1 VFSSLDP
8 FRVVKRRDRAGAS
21 REAANGDRPVGL
33 IGDLPRWICGRTYAP
48 GDDRRRSRQAAPTRP
63 IGARVVEDEPAADGD
78 EWMPAVPVE
87 LAPGLGVIAV
97 DEHEVDRL
105 RPAGRDFVRE
115 RRVPMH
121 RGSLAAEAAL
131 GAPPV
136 AWLLGEA
143 GVDARWCL
151 IHATHMRDDE
161 TAALARSGAVAGLCP
176 LTEADLGDGIFP
188 TSRFI
193 EAGGRFA
200 IGSDSNVITDPA
212 AELRQLET
220 AQRLAQRS
228 RNVLAPA
235 PGASTGAALF
245 AGALTGGAQA
255 LDQPV
260 GAIAPGR
267 RADIV
272 VLDSEH
278 PDLVS
283 RSGDAWLDT
292 WLFAAPRGLVRDVIA
307 GGRHVVANGRH
318 VRAEPITASW
328 RRAMAGL
335 TGG

>member
-1 VFSSLDP
+1 
-8 FRVVKRRDRAGAS
+8 
-21 REAANGDRPVGL
+21 
-33 IGDLPRWICGRTYAP
+33 
-48 GDDRRRSRQAAPTRP
+48 
-63 IGARVVEDEPAADGD
+63 
-78 EWMPAVPVE
+78 
-87 LAPGLGVIAV
+87 
-97 DEHEVDRL
+97 
-105 RPAGRDFVRE
+105 
-115 RRVPMH
+115 MH
-121 RGSLAAEAAL
+121 IHAAEQTLEVAEAEAVL

-136 AWLLGEA
+136 AWLLAEA
-143 GVDARWCL
+143 GADARWCL

-161 TAALARSGAVAGLCP
+161 TAGLARSGAVAGLCP

-188 TSRFI
+188 AARFI
-193 EAGGRFA
+193 GAGGRFA

-220 AQRLAQRS
+220 AQRLALRS

-245 AGALTGGAQA
+245 AGALAGGAQA

-260 GAIAPGR
+260 GAIAVGR

-278 PDLVS
+278 PDFVS

-318 VRAEPITASW
+318 VAAEPIIASW